1 MERVILVDRDDTRTG
16 VLDKL
21 CAHREGVLHRA
32 FSVFVL
38 NSKGELLIQKRSA
51 RKYHT
56 GGLWTNTCDG
66 HPRPGETTAAAAHR
80 RLAEEMGF
88 DCALDEAFAFVYHAD
103 LGGGLVE
110 NEYDHVLIGT
120 YDGEPVPDVDE
131 IEATRWADLDTLAED
146 MHRSPDCYAPWFKLS
161 FARFRQHV
169 GPPDWPEAGA

>member
-1 MERVILVDRDDTRTG
+1 VERVILVDRNDRETG
-16 VLDKL
+16 VMGKL
-21 CAHREGVLHRA
+21 RAHREGVLHRA

-38 NSKGELLIQKRSA
+38 NSQGDLLVQKRSEY
-51 RKYHT
+51 KYHT

-103 LGGGLVE
+103 LGGGLIE

-120 YDGEPVPDVDE
+120 YDGEPAPNPDE
-131 IEATRWADLDTLAED
+131 IETTRWVAPDALDQD
-146 MHRSPDCYAPWFKLS
+146 MRRFPERYAPWFRLA
-161 FARFRQHV
+161 FDRFRQQV
-169 GPPDWPEAGA
+169 GPADLLEAET